1 MLSIHKHFFC
11 CLGLNSIQ
19 SYSLDGINS
28 DDFDVDYSFI
38 NIPYL
43 IVRSSLD
50 RQRIS
55 SYFLTLIASD
65 NNPKSSSRSGSIQL
79 DIRIINESIPI
90 FIQSVYHIDIRE
102 DTSIGTSLLKI
113 EAISDNNNNNRIFYE
128 LLTESSPFLIDR
140 LTGNIRLKNF
150 LDYEKD
156 KFYRLTIKAYENSIP
171 SYAIIFIRIIDI
183 NDNPVLINIKIEG
196 NITLKQTHNDKTVLF
211 IPEDTSI
218 GTILGHVI
226 LNDFDSFGKINK
238 IENFKLI
245 IIYLFISS

>member
-1 MLSIHKHFFC
+1 MKVYLILLIYKYYLVFY
-11 CLGLNSIQ
+11 LGLNSIQ

-38 NIPYL
+38 DIPYL

-55 SYFLTLIASD
+55 SYLLTLIASD
-65 NNPKSSSRSGSIQL
+65 NNQNSPSRTGSIQL

-102 DTSIGTSLLKI
+102 DIPIGTSVLKI
-113 EAISDNNNNNRIFYE
+113 EAISDNNNRIFYE
-128 LLTESSPFLIDR
+128 ILTESPFIIDR

-150 LDYEKD
+150 LNYEKD

-183 NDNPVLINIKIEG
+183 NDNPVLIHIKIEG
-196 NITLKQTHNDKTVLF
+196 NLTLKQTRNDKTVIS

-226 LNDFDSFGKINK
+226 LNDYDSFGK
-238 IENFKLI
+238 
-245 IIYLFISS
+245 